1 MLQTATE
8 EVHPMGQALVFGL
21 IGSSA
26 LVIGG
31 AIGAYW
37 RAPHQISGV
46 LLAFASG
53 TLISALAF
61 ELFPEAVHLG
71 GLWPAG
77 LGLIVGGL
85 TFVVVNTAL
94 DSWVARSAGD
104 PQQVPALSLE
114 AAEDVSG
121 AQAQQTER
129 VEEAATGGAR
139 AAVGF
144 ALLAALGGR
153 GPGPGYLMRRFWLN
167 HEKGLDPDELFGG
180 GDDNTIMAAYGS
192 ADHVNCGSGT
202 EDTASVDETDI
213 VNENCENATA
223 TVPATAPPATTQPAA
238 VTAQRNPSKLPT
250 AAILAA

>member
-1 MLQTATE
+1 
-8 EVHPMGQALVFGL
+8 MGQALVFGL

-77 LGLIVGGL
+77 FGLIAGGL

-104 PQQVPALSLE
+104 PQQVPALPSE

-180 GDDNTIMAAYGS
+180 GGDNIIMAADGS

-202 EDTASVDETDI
+202 EDTASVDETDN

-223 TVPATAPPATTQPAA
+223 TVPATAAATAPATAPPATTPPAA
-238 VTAQRNPSKLPT
+238 VTAQPQP
-250 AAILAA
+250 

>member
-1 MLQTATE
+1 M
-8 EVHPMGQALVFGL
+8 
-21 IGSSA
+21 
-26 LVIGG
+26 
-31 AIGAYW
+31 
-37 RAPHQISGV
+37 
-46 LLAFASG
+46 
-53 TLISALAF
+53 
-61 ELFPEAVHLG
+61 
-71 GLWPAG
+71 
-77 LGLIVGGL
+77 GGL

-180 GDDNTIMAAYGS
+180 GGDNTIMAADGS

-223 TVPATAPPATTQPAA
+223 TVPATAAATAPARAPTATTPPAAI
-238 VTAQRNPSKLPT
+238 TAQPQP
-250 AAILAA
+250 